1 MQDIQALFNVL
12 KGIEVPLHDAHVSQ
26 FCARFNRMASEA
38 AGVLNAGY
46 HSQLDLELF
55 LRMLAHRYGI
65 KRSSFC
71 WRWTSSDGYRLE
83 LATHTAP

>member
-26 FCARFNRMASEA
+26 FYARFNRMAAEA

-46 HSQLDLELF
+46 HNREDTKFF
-55 LRMLAHRYGI
+55 LRMLAHHYGM
-65 KRSSFC
+65 KRSLFC
-71 WRWTSSDGYRLE
+71 LRWTSGDGYRLE
-83 LATHTAP
+83 LATHKAH